1 MISKEQIEELV
12 RLYDQFHGAFDPL
25 LPEVLEAER
34 AFFEKLF
41 MPLMRRICRSTSS

>member
-1 MISKEQIEELV
+1 MIAREQIEELA

-34 AFFEKLF
+34 AFFEKLQ
-41 MPLMRRICRSTSS
+41 MLQRPL